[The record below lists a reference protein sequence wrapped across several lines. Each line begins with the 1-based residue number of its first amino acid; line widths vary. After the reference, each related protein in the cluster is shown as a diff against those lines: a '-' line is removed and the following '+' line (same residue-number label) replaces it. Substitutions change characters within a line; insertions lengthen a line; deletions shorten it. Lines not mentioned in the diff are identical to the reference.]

1 MGFLDTLEKRLEGAV
16 SSVFAKVSKAELQ
29 PVEVLAAVRNA
40 MDNAANA
47 IDRDR
52 VLVPHTYYIYVATS
66 DFPKLTPAL
75 VESVRIELAK
85 HASKQNYRFSGDLTL
100 LPRGDSKLGRAQV
113 RIEALSENPT
123 VLWRPF
129 LVWDGQRFE
138 IPQGTTSV
146 GRDEAAQI
154 TIDDRGLSRLHFE
167 IAWNGQVAAIR
178 DLQST
183 NGTSVDGTRIS
194 EAVLRSGSR
203 ISAGRNEFE
212 FELLAVSEDK

>member
-1 MGFLDTLEKRLEGAV
+1 MGFLETLEKRLEGAV
-16 SSVFAKVSKAELQ
+16 SSVFARISKGELQ
-29 PVEVLAAVRNA
+29 PVEVLEAVRNA
-40 MDNAANA
+40 MDNAADA

-52 VLVPHTYYIYVATS
+52 VLVPHTYYMYVATE
-66 DFPKLTPAL
+66 DFGKLTPNL

-85 HASKQNYRFSGDLTL
+85 HAAKQNYRFSGDLTL
-100 LPRGDSKLGRAQV
+100 QPRGDSKLGRGQI
-113 RIEALSENPT
+113 RIEVLSENPT

-129 LVWDGQRFE
+129 LVCNGERYE

-167 IAWNGQVAAIR
+167 IGWNGQVAAIR

-183 NGTSVDGTRIS
+183 NGTMVDGVRIS

-203 ISAGRNEFE
+203 ISAGRSEFE
-212 FELLAVSEDK
+212 FELLAVAEDK